1 MTDSDDT
8 QRPVSVAEL
17 LARNGAADGKI
28 SGHRRRMRGNADAIP
43 VAELTGEIPVIR
55 DKKGGRARPNPAPTP
70 TSETSTAPEA
80 PKAPETGARSY
91 LRSNEDAL
99 FGGDSMADEAAR
111 RGPSTSSTHAQPSSM
126 ASPLRSIFPPT
137 PTPVARPGEPR
148 KSIDFNDATGV
159 ISPITKGSSTS
170 DLTKGSSTSEP
181 TPAPK
186 PAAVA
191 PAAPPA
197 PAVPVAPVSRPE
209 PVAPEP
215 EPQPEPEL
223 EPAAQPE
230 AIAQPE
236 TREDE
241 PAEALDAVQSPGH
254 GGYAE
259 YEEDDEY
266 EQYGHAP
273 GAEWTSHDAEQDVE
287 DDEFEGEENDY
298 RLEHELQELI
308 GAHGDTAGSEAS
320 QLADVEADT
329 DKPDAEAKADR
340 REKIK
345 TYLQGSWIAAQYL
358 LAAAAGAGLF
368 FGFRELWSWNQGI
381 ALVLGVLFIAILV
394 ASLWVIRKTVDLA
407 SILIAIV
414 VGALIAFGPLVLM
427 LQSVD

>member
-55 DKKGGRARPNPAPTP
+55 DKKGGRARPNPAPSP
-70 TSETSTAPEA
+70 
-80 PKAPETGARSY
+80 APETAAPPESPKASEAGARSY

-111 RGPSTSSTHAQPSSM
+111 RGATAAPAPAPAQPSSM
-126 ASPLRSIFPPT
+126 ESPLRSIFPPT
-137 PTPVARPGEPR
+137 PAPVARPGEPR

-159 ISPITKGSSTS
+159 ISPVTAEPPK
-170 DLTKGSSTSEP
+170 SEP
-181 TPAPK
+181 APA

-191 PAAPPA
+191 PAVPAAPPA
-197 PAVPVAPVSRPE
+197 PEIPVPPVSRTEPESVTPE

-215 EPQPEPEL
+215 EPEPAAVAQPEPEP
-223 EPAAQPE
+223 EPVTPE
-230 AIAQPE
+230 PEPSPEPE
-236 TREDE
+236 T
-241 PAEALDAVQSPGH
+241 VYH
-254 GGYAE
+254 AE
-259 YEEDDEY
+259 YEAEYEDDGEY
-266 EQYGHAP
+266 DEYGRAV
-273 GAEWTSHDAEQDVE
+273 EWTSHDAEQDVE
-287 DDEFEGEENDY
+287 DDEFDDQEDDY
-298 RLEHELQELI
+298 QLEHELQELV
-308 GAHGDTAGSEAS
+308 GAHGDPSEPEVS
-320 QLADVEADT
+320 QLAAADT
-329 DKPDAEAKADR
+329 DKSKAEAKADR

-368 FGFRELWSWNQGI
+368 FVFRELWSWNQGF
-381 ALVLGVLFIAILV
+381 ALLLGVLFIAILV

-427 LQSVD
+427 LQAVD

>member
-70 TSETSTAPEA
+70 TQETTTASEA
-80 PKAPETGARSY
+80 PKAPETGVRSY

-111 RGPSTSSTHAQPSSM
+111 RGPTASQAAAPAQPSSM

-159 ISPITKGSSTS
+159 ISPIAKEPPA
-170 DLTKGSSTSEP
+170 SEP
-181 TPAPK
+181 APAPK
-186 PAAVA
+186 PAAVVPVP

-197 PAVPVAPVSRPE
+197 PVVPIAPVSRPE

-215 EPQPEPEL
+215 EPEPAPEPEP
-223 EPAAQPE
+223 EPVAQPE

-236 TREDE
+236 IREDE
-241 PAEALDAVQSPGH
+241 HVEAVQSSGH
-254 GGYAE
+254 AE

-273 GAEWTSHDAEQDVE
+273 GVDWTSHDAEQDVE

-298 RLEHELQELI
+298 QLEQELQELI
-308 GAHGDTAGSEAS
+308 GVHGAPAEPEAS
-320 QLADVEADT
+320 HLADVEPDT
-329 DKPDAEAKADR
+329 DRPDAEAKADR